1 MWSLEVHPSAAQWC
15 MYSGSLPKHCLT
27 WSSWVFLANWRGTCE
42 KCNDALSSCGAKS
55 FVGSRRTKPNQTK
68 PCSDFRPRV
77 ARIDRFPDWAMPS
90 RSLEISC
97 PGPASPGR
105 QPIFVDFLKQH
116 QKKKY
121 QIANK
126 YMDYMGG
133 IIWAHLNLTILILG
147 WHVREPTQPHVGKPA
162 LILQQQPNLLWHCI
176 MSYHLFRVLSMA
188 LPVGAISTREAW
200 KSSFPGARGTA
211 VLLLTVQDQSVKRR
225 MTQVPSTEAG
235 CFEESDVPSFA
246 TSDHRILWGCF
257 APWNLHTRR
266 SRSEITKKAAWKF
279 VGY

>member
-1 MWSLEVHPSAAQWC
+1 MLSPLAEQNHLLGVAEQSQIKQSLAPIFGPELRVLIGFPTGQCRPDLLKSAALGQLHLAGNQFLWI
-15 MYSGSLPKHCLT
+15 SLN
-27 WSSWVFLANWRGTCE
+27 S
-42 KCNDALSSCGAKS
+42 
-55 FVGSRRTKPNQTK
+55 
-68 PCSDFRPRV
+68 
-77 ARIDRFPDWAMPS
+77 I
-90 RSLEISC
+90 
-97 PGPASPGR
+97 
-105 QPIFVDFLKQH
+105 
-116 QKKKY
+116 KKKY

-147 WHVREPTQPHVGKPA
+147 WHVREPTQPHVEKPA

-200 KSSFPGARGTA
+200 KSSFPGARRTA